1 MAFNHDFGIQLP
13 IIRNLKIILVT
24 DLSLTPLGPLH
35 STAQLAE
42 PTYQ

>member
-24 DLSLTPLGPLH
+24 DPSLTPQI
-35 STAQLAE
+35 QL
-42 PTYQ
+42 TLRVHKS